1 MTGKIIG
8 TGSCLPEKVVT
19 NQELSERMDTSDEW
33 IKERTGIRKR
43 HIISEGET
51 TSTLAAEAARRALT
65 MAGIQAEEVDLILL
79 ATSSGNTQV
88 PAASCWV
95 QSMIGAFHAAC
106 YDISAACSGF
116 VFALNTAQAFI
127 RSGMARLV
135 LVIGAD
141 TISNLVDW
149 EDRSSCILFGDG
161 AGAVVVQATEEE
173 IPFHGIMHTDSRK
186 AASLV
191 AESRHQT
198 ISPVRENTFLR
209 MDGKEIF
216 KFALTKVPQIISE
229 VLEEAG
235 CQAEDVDL
243 FVLHQANGRIL
254 ESVGKKLKVSS
265 EKIPVNVDEYA
276 NFSAGTVPVL
286 LDQLNRGGKLK
297 RGMKLIFSGFG
308 AGLTWGAIYMEW
320 QMDQFK
326 LPEE

>member
-8 TGSCLPEKVVT
+8 TGSCLPRKVVT

-33 IKERTGIRKR
+33 IRERTGIRKR

-51 TSTLAAEAARRALT
+51 TSTLAAEAARRALS
-65 MAGIQAEEVDLILL
+65 MAGVQAEEVNLILL

-88 PAASCWV
+88 PATSCWV
-95 QSMIGAFHAAC
+95 QSMIGAYHAAC

-127 RSGMARLV
+127 QSGMAKLV

-141 TISNLVDW
+141 CISNLVDW

-161 AGAVVVQATEEE
+161 AGAVVVQASEEE
-173 IPFHGIMHTDSRK
+173 IPFQGIMHTDSRK
-186 AASLV
+186 AASLM
-191 AESRHQT
+191 AESRHKT
-198 ISPVRENTFLR
+198 IEPAKENTFLR

-216 KFALTKVPQIISE
+216 KFALTKVPLVIHE

-235 CQAEDVDL
+235 RQVEDVD
-243 FVLHQANGRIL
+243 FFILHQANGRIL

-265 EKIPVNVDEYA
+265 EKIPVNVDDYA

-286 LDQLNRGGKLK
+286 LDQLNRSGKLE
-297 RGMKLIFSGFG
+297 RGMKLILSGFG
-308 AGLTWGAIYMEW
+308 AGLTWGAIYTEW
-320 QMDQFK
+320 QMRK
-326 LPEE
+326 IERGE